1 MHRFTRTL
9 SAALL
14 ALVLAAPLL
23 HADGVTDWNTTAI
36 QVTQLAAG
44 FPGGSFSQTRTLA
57 HTQAAIFDTVNAID
71 RKYQPY
77 AVDLKAPAGASVEAA
92 VATAAHTVL
101 VAEVPLQKA
110 LLDSALTTTLE
121 KVPEGQGKTDGRA
134 LGKEVADKLLAICA
148 TDGFTNKV
156 TFTIPPPAPG
166 VWQQTPQFGPM
177 AQYVWGQMQPM
188 AIKNVKD
195 YDMGG
200 PPALTSEQ
208 WVKDYNEVKSV
219 GARNSSTRTAEQTA
233 VAAFWTVQTMIPWN
247 AAARAASNARNLS
260 VHENARLFALLN
272 IAAHDTQIVAIEQKV
287 RYNFWRPYTA
297 IRNAG
302 GPGHPALASD
312 PTWEPLLN
320 TPGFQDY
327 PSGHCI
333 TSGGAEGVLR
343 AFFGNDKVEVSV
355 THIPLVGLV
364 RSWTSFSQMAKEVED
379 ARVWG
384 GIHTRTADE
393 HGTRAG
399 RKIGVYV
406 FENILRPL

>member
-1 MHRFTRTL
+1 MPGFTWIL
-9 SAALL
+9 SIAAI
-14 ALVLAAPLL
+14 ALGLAAPLL
-23 HADGVTDWNTTAI
+23 HADVVTDWNTTAI
-36 QVTQLAAG
+36 NVTQLAAG

-57 HTQAAIFDTVNAID
+57 HTHAAIFDTVNAIE

-110 LLDSALTTTLE
+110 MLDSLLATALE
-121 KVPEGQGKTDGRA
+121 KMPEGQGKTAGHA
-134 LGKEVADKLLAICA
+134 LGKEVADKLLAIYA

-156 TFTIPPPAPG
+156 TFTIPPPGPG

-177 AQYVWGQMQPM
+177 IQYVWGQMRPM

-195 YDMGG
+195 YDIGG

-208 WVKDYNEVKSV
+208 WVKDYNEVKTL
-219 GARNSSTRTAEQTA
+219 GARHSTTRTAEQTA

-247 AAARAASNARNLS
+247 ATARAASTARNLS

-272 IAAHDTQIVAIEQKV
+272 IAAHDTQIVGIEQKV
-287 RYNFWRPYTA
+287 CYNFWRPYTA
-297 IRNAG
+297 IRYAG
-302 GPGHPALASD
+302 GPGHPALTSD

-343 AFFGNDKVEVSV
+343 AFFGDDKVEVSV
-355 THIPLVGLV
+355 THIPLSGIV
-364 RSWTSFSQMAKEVED
+364 RSWTSSSQMAKEVED